1 MNILKKH
8 GFFLMLLVLTTHV
21 VFGKNNVASYFH
33 LRYTA
38 TKNSEIYFSVRRFIL
53 FGKSD
58 LLKNT
63 TLSWRFIYQ
72 HNNNMSTDDHI
83 YLRHC
88 YLDVNISSALNF
100 RLGQFKPL
108 RMGLV

>member
-1 MNILKKH
+1 
-8 GFFLMLLVLTTHV
+8 MLLVLTTHV